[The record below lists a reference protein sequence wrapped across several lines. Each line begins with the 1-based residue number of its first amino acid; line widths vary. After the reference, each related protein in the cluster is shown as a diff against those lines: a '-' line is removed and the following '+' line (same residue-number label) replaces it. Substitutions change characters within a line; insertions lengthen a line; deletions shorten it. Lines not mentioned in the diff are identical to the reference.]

1 MSDTE
6 CPICSEKLPH
16 ASGETGQ
23 QCDRDIERNRIALE
37 LAERELTY
45 DTRATPI
52 LRELA
57 RLRAV
62 EETVRELRAWQLAVA
77 DGLGFANRAEG
88 QSGYEVAKASVIVAY
103 VKGAEHDGNIETVC
117 ELREWLE
124 QERVVIKQ
132 LRNANALYR
141 ADVADLRAERERL
154 TAELKRLAA
163 WQLAVAD
170 GLGFANRAEGQS
182 GYEVARPAVIVAYVK
197 GAERDGN
204 IETVHALR
212 DDVDALTAELDL
224 ESALVG
230 QLQDALSAAQVAHH
244 ETAQER
250 DRLRAGLEDVRSQLH
265 KHQGHVGSRVHKFID
280 MCDAAL
286 AAKPEGA

>member
-1 MSDTE
+1 M
-6 CPICSEKLPH
+6 
-16 ASGETGQ
+16 
-23 QCDRDIERNRIALE
+23 
-37 LAERELTY
+37 
-45 DTRATPI
+45 
-52 LRELA
+52 
-57 RLRAV
+57 
-62 EETVRELRAWQLAVA
+62 
-77 DGLGFANRAEG
+77 
-88 QSGYEVAKASVIVAY
+88 
-103 VKGAEHDGNIETVC
+103 
-117 ELREWLE
+117 
-124 QERVVIKQ
+124 
-132 LRNANALYR
+132 
-141 ADVADLRAERERL
+141 
-154 TAELKRLAA
+154 
-163 WQLAVAD
+163 
-170 GLGFANRAEGQS
+170 
-182 GYEVARPAVIVAYVK
+182 AYVK